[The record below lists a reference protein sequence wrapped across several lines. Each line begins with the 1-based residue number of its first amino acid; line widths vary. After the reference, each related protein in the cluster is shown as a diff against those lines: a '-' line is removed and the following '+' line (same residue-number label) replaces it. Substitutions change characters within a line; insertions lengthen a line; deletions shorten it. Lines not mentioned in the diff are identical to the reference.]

1 MLKLKKIAVTGGISS
16 GKSTFCQYLKEL
28 GAETINADT
37 VVHRLLSP
45 NTILGL
51 QVIDLLG
58 PDIVKNDRIDRSIVA
73 SKVFS
78 DYKLLDQLEGLLHPA
93 VFRETERLYQ
103 EAVQQAFSLFV
114 AEIPLLFEAKK
125 ETDFDTTIA
134 VIADETLCLRR
145 FLAKGFNERDYEL
158 RAKHQLPQQE
168 KAKRA
173 NIAIYNNGS
182 IKELKKAAEF
192 YYHQLVS

>member
-58 PDIVKNDRIDRSIVA
+58 PDIVKDDRIDRSIVA

-103 EAVQQAFSLFV
+103 EAVQQAFPLFV
-114 AEIPLLFEAKK
+114 AEIPLLFEA
-125 ETDFDTTIA
+125 
-134 VIADETLCLRR
+134 LRY
-145 FLAKGFNERDYEL
+145 LV
-158 RAKHQLPQQE
+158 P
-168 KAKRA
+168 
-173 NIAIYNNGS
+173 
-182 IKELKKAAEF
+182 
-192 YYHQLVS
+192 YY